1 MISATILESAS
12 HPFHASHGC
21 RKFYCVHGDVVVF
34 LISEQLFCDSV
45 ACCYMLLSCL
55 SVYVSVV
62 FASVGA
68 FFVNLSMAL
77 GSIASCCLFTN
88 VIVGDA
94 SVHLISKC

>member
-1 MISATILESAS
+1 M
-12 HPFHASHGC
+12 SHGC
-21 RKFYCVHGDVVVF
+21 LVYWVRGFMCCCVF
-34 LISEQLFCDSV
+34 ISEQLFCDSV
-45 ACCYMLLSCL
+45 ACCYIVLSCL